1 MIAVSG
7 LERCVRRCSRILMI
21 RSATA
26 RCILL
31 LSLSFCLLLTPREAI
46 GSWACIPE
54 DDNCRP
60 VSIVHD
66 SWHAAI
72 VLRKDDLPSAEL
84 PEIADFPEAGFIEFS
99 WGDKDYFPDP
109 NSGFSTAVKAA
120 FWSSGSVLHLVGFQ
134 ENARAFYPRS
144 QIVELRLSAPAYDRL
159 VSFLSQSFSRSP
171 EKRRASASS
180 GLYPY
185 SRFYPSTGKF
195 SLMNTCNTWVARAL
209 ENAGLPVSA
218 GLVITAGQL
227 AEELDKIVHSP

>member
-1 MIAVSG
+1 MIQ
-7 LERCVRRCSRILMI
+7 
-21 RSATA
+21 SATG
-26 RCILL
+26 RRILL
-31 LSLSFCLLLTPREAI
+31 LSLAFCLLLTSSHAV
-46 GSWACIPE
+46 GGWACIPQ

-60 VSIVHD
+60 VFIVHD

-72 VLRKDDLPSAEL
+72 VLREDDLPSAAL
-84 PEIADFPEAGFIEFS
+84 PELADFPEARFIEFS

-120 FWSSGSVLHLVGFQ
+120 VWSSGSVLHIVGFQ
-134 ENARAFYPRS
+134 ENVRAFYPRS

-171 EKRRASASS
+171 EKRRALASS

-195 SLMNTCNTWVARAL
+195 SLINTCNTWVAEAL
-209 ENAGLPVSA
+209 ETAGLPVSA